1 MFKAKIQQKKIT
13 LNVTYSSHKKVMYYE
28 ATKHRWQNVIKATPN
43 WQIMKKSLMDKTQI
57 GIKIQI
63 RTFQERN
70 FFDTVIW

>member
-43 WQIMKKSLMDKTQI
+43 WQIMKKSLMDKTQ
-57 GIKIQI
+57 
-63 RTFQERN
+63 
-70 FFDTVIW
+70 